1 VVVGVLSLPSSGLF
15 YFRLRQEKAAAQ
27 KLTEVREKSE
37 AVDDLLTQLLNLE
50 TGIRGYASTQDSR
63 FLDPYWEGRRQVPIA
78 LERLDPSHQLSSL
91 HNQANQA
98 LLLSDKLIRNPSP
111 AGLEQGKET
120 MDRLRVIL
128 SELKLDW
135 ESERDRLLNTR
146 ERRERRD
153 LILVVLAVGALVLLL
168 WLIYQSAG
176 DMKVAFTKAEEALGL
191 EEELRE
197 AQKLAANETERVLEK
212 ERELSEAK
220 SLVIQTISHEYRTPL
235 TAILTAAELL
245 EIIDPLSDKRHRYI
259 HQIKKGVKRLNQMTE
274 DVLTMFHLDSASVLT
289 EARVVYLLPWFQSL
303 IESFQD
309 SDRVI
314 LDIQVPE
321 FSCDESL
328 LYKVFSNL
336 ISNALKYSSESVLVA
351 AIADEDSI
359 RFSVKDSG
367 IGIPPSMRIFAAF
380 ERGANV
386 GMVPGT
392 GLGLSIVKKAVELL
406 GGSISVE
413 SQEGETE
420 FIVALP
426 LH

>member
-1 VVVGVLSLPSSGLF
+1 VLSLPSSALY
-15 YFRLRQEKAAAQ
+15 YFRQNQEKVAAE
-27 KLTEVREKSE
+27 KLTEVREKSDAIDE
-37 AVDDLLTQLLNLE
+37 LLTQLLNLE
-50 TGIRGYASTQDSR
+50 TGVRGYASTRDTR
-63 FLDPYWEGRRQVPIA
+63 FLDPYWEGKRQIPLA
-78 LERLDPSHQLSSL
+78 LKELDPSHQIENL
-91 HNQANQA
+91 HLQANQA
-98 LLLSDKLIRNPSP
+98 LLVSDKIIEQPS
-111 AGLEQGKET
+111 AVHLKEGKRT
-120 MDRLRVIL
+120 MDNLRVIL
-128 SELKLDW
+128 SDLKLEWD
-135 ESERDRLLNTR
+135 SERDRLINAR
-146 ERRERRD
+146 EKRGERD
-153 LILVVLAVGALVLLL
+153 LVLMIVPPVSLILLL

-176 DMKVAFTKAEEALGL
+176 DMRMAFVKAEEAFRL
-191 EEELRE
+191 EEDLRE

-235 TAILTAAELL
+235 TAILTAVELL

-336 ISNALKYSSESVLVA
+336 VSNALKYSGESVLVSV
-351 AIADEDSI
+351 IADEDSI

-367 IGIPPSMRIFAAF
+367 IGIPPSMRLFAAF
-380 ERGANV
+380 ERGSNV
-386 GMVPGT
+386 GVVPGT

-406 GGSISVE
+406 QGEITVE
-413 SQEGETE
+413 SQEGGTE
-420 FIVALP
+420 FVVTLP
-426 LH
+426 LHST